1 MPRYEGDPTR
11 ASATFE
17 VFPKGDYEFS
27 IGEPKAFERTNA
39 KGAPTWGIRYT
50 LTVQSEGPHK
60 GKIFVQTLY
69 KHVETAEGIN
79 KRFVMAAMGYQV
91 KRDDEK
97 RFDADFAG
105 KDWSFDTDSGACGDA
120 WRELT
125 GRRVVAS
132 LDVKLGQDQTEQQ
145 DVKGWR
151 PL

>member
-17 VFPKGDYEFS
+17 VFPKGDYEFT

-39 KGAPTWGIRYT
+39 QGKLTYGIRYT
-50 LTVQSEGPHK
+50 LTVQNEGPFK
-60 GKIFVQTLY
+60 GKPFPQTLY

-79 KRFVMAAMGYQV
+79 KRFVMAALGYALT
-91 KRDDEK
+91 KPDEK
-97 RFDADFAG
+97 RFDTDYAG
-105 KDWSFDTDSGACGDA
+105 KDWSFDTDTGACGDA

-125 GRRVVAS
+125 GRRIVGS
-132 LDVKLGQDQTEQQ
+132 FDVKLGNDQTEQQ